1 MTRVKSS
8 TESFALRAALT
19 ERFGGH
25 WKVAPLNA
33 SGLCS
38 TWKAE
43 SSDQRLFIKGLP
55 IREAHGLTAEADG
68 LRALA
73 ESQTIHVPKMMDCW
87 LEQGGDIALL
97 AMEWLEFASPDTGF
111 GERFGRALASL
122 HRVTPTQGTG
132 RFGWQ
137 RDNMLGGSRQSN
149 RWSSDVGR
157 PGWIEFFSQ
166 QRLMPV
172 RDAVSCRHASRELIA
187 VTDRVIE
194 HMPALFDADRYMPRP
209 SLIHGD
215 LWSGNWG
222 MLTDGTPV
230 IYDPAVSCSDAE
242 AELAMMELFG
252 SPPCNFWNAYRE
264 VAGIAEGYANRRM
277 LYQFY
282 HLLNHVA
289 LFGAGYEAQALDRA
303 KVILRS

>member
-8 TESFALRAALT
+8 TEPFVLGATLT
-19 ERFGGH
+19 ERFSGH
-25 WKVAPLNA
+25 WKVDPLNA

-43 SSDQRLFIKGLP
+43 SSDQRLFIKGVP
-55 IREAHGLTAEADG
+55 TREAHVLTAEADG

-73 ESQTIHVPKMMDCW
+73 GSQTIRVPTVMDCW
-87 LEQGGDIALL
+87 LDNEIALL
-97 AMEWLEFASPDTGF
+97 AMEWLEFAGPDAGF
-111 GERFGRALASL
+111 GDRFGRALASL
-122 HRVTPTQGTG
+122 HRVTPTQGAG
-132 RFGWQ
+132 RFGWE

-149 RWSSDVGR
+149 GWSREGGR

-166 QRLMPV
+166 QRLMPM
-172 RDAVSCRHASRELIA
+172 RDAILCRPASRGLIA
-187 VTDRVIE
+187 ATERVIE
-194 HMPALFDADRYMPRP
+194 HLPTLFDVDGHVPRP

-252 SPPCNFWNAYRE
+252 SPPRNFWNAYRE
-264 VAGIAEGYANRRM
+264 VAGIAEGYAGRRM

-303 KVILRS
+303 KAILRS